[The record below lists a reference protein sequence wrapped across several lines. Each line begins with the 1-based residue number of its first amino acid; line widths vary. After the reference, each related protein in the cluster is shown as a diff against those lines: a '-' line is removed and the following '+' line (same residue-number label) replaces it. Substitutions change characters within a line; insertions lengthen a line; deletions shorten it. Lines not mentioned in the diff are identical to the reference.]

1 MEDRKHPEKLIE
13 TVVNEIKKAIIG
25 KDEVVL
31 KMILSIISGGHIL
44 IEDVPGVG
52 KTTLATALCSALSLS
67 FKRIQFTP
75 DVMAS
80 DVTGY
85 NVYNRKKCEFEFIEG
100 AVFANIVL
108 ADELNRT
115 SGKTQSALLEAMEE
129 EAVTIDGI
137 TRPLPHPFTV
147 IAAQN
152 PSGTV
157 GTAFLPESQLD
168 RFMVCLTLG
177 YPEKSD
183 EISILKRKPNVKT
196 SVRQVLSIDDLNF
209 LRQAASQIYVDDK
222 IYDYIA
228 EIAKKTR
235 ESDILSLGL
244 SPRGSLALASM
255 ARATALAKGRSFVLP
270 EDVLYIWEDV
280 VRHRV
285 VLSPK
290 AERKFSGRVSGAI
303 AEIVMSV
310 PVPAL

>member
-1 MEDRKHPEKLIE
+1 MEDTTNAAELISNIR
-13 TVVNEIKKAIIG
+13 NEIKKVIKG

-52 KTTLATALCSALSLS
+52 KTTLAMALCSALSMTY
-67 FKRIQFTP
+67 KRIQFTP

-85 NVYNRKKCEFEFIEG
+85 NVYNRKKCEFEFVEG
-100 AVFANIVL
+100 AVFANILL

-129 EAVTIDGI
+129 ESVTIDGV
-137 TRPLPHPFTV
+137 TRALPHPFTV

-157 GTAFLPESQLD
+157 GTSFLPESQLD

-183 EISILKRKPNVKT
+183 EISILKRKPDVKG
-196 SVRQVLSIDDLNF
+196 SVTQVLSIDELV
-209 LRQAASQIYVDDK
+209 LLKKTASEIFVDDK
-222 IYDYIA
+222 IFAYIA
-228 EIAKKTR
+228 ELAKRTR
-235 ESDILSLGL
+235 ESDNFALGI

-255 ARATALAKGRSFVLP
+255 ARAAALSRERKFVLP
-270 EDVLYIWEDV
+270 EDVLYIWNDV

-290 AERKFSGRVSGAI
+290 AVRSFSGHADE
-303 AEIVMSV
+303 ALKEILASV

>member
-1 MEDRKHPEKLIE
+1 MEEITGSAELIQR
-13 TVVNEIKKAIIG
+13 VVNEIKKAIKG

-31 KMILSIISGGHIL
+31 KMIMSIISGGHIL

-52 KTTLATALCSALSLS
+52 KTTLARALCCALSMTY
-67 FKRIQFTP
+67 KRIQFTP

-85 NVYNRKKCEFEFIEG
+85 NVYNREKCKFEFVEG

-129 EAVTIDGI
+129 EAVTIDGV
-137 TRPLPHPFTV
+137 TRALPHPFTV

-177 YPEKSD
+177 YPEKED
-183 EISILKRKPNVKT
+183 EISILKSKPDVK
-196 SVRQVLSIDDLNF
+196 SSIRQVLSIDELVS
-209 LRQAASQIYVDDK
+209 LKQAASEIFIDDK
-222 IYDYIA
+222 IYAYIA
-228 EIAKKTR
+228 ELAKKTR
-235 ESDILSLGL
+235 ESDNFTLGI
-244 SPRGSLALASM
+244 SPRGSLALVSM
-255 ARATALAKGRSFVLP
+255 ARATALARERKFVLP
-270 EDVLYIWEDV
+270 EDLLYIWNDV

-290 AERKFSGRVSGAI
+290 AVRNFPGRTSDALS
-303 AEIVMSV
+303 EILTSV

>member
-1 MEDRKHPEKLIE
+1 MEDIKFAKKLIDNI
-13 TVVNEIKKAIIG
+13 VNEIKKVIIG
-25 KDEVVL
+25 KDEVIL

-52 KTTLATALCSALSLS
+52 KTTLAIALSAALSMS

-80 DVTGY
+80 DVTGF
-85 NVYNRKKCEFEFIEG
+85 NVYNRKKCEFEFVEG

-115 SGKTQSALLEAMEE
+115 PGKTQSALLEAMEE
-129 EAVTIDGI
+129 NSVTVDGVM
-137 TRPLPHPFTV
+137 RALPSPFIV

-168 RFMVCLTLG
+168 RFMVRLTLG

-183 EISILKRKPNVKT
+183 EISILKRKSNVKV
-196 SVRQVLSIDDLNF
+196 SAEHVLSIDDLH
-209 LRQAASQIYVDDK
+209 LLKKSAAEIFVDDK
-222 IYDYIA
+222 IYEYIA
-228 EIAKKTR
+228 ELAKRTR
-235 ESDILSLGL
+235 ESDNFSMAL

-255 ARATALAKGRSFVLP
+255 ARAVSLSRERNFVLP
-270 EDVLYIWEDV
+270 EDVSYIWNEV
-280 VRHRV
+280 VTHRV
-285 VLSPK
+285 VLSRK
-290 AERKFSGRVSGAI
+290 AIKNGTNAKTAVIEVFA
-303 AEIVMSV
+303 SV
-310 PVPAL
+310 PVPTL

>member
-1 MEDRKHPEKLIE
+1 MELNKKPSEVINS
-13 TVVNEIKKAIIG
+13 VVDEIKKVIIG

-52 KTTLATALCSALSLS
+52 KTTLAMALCTALSLS

-85 NVYNRKKCEFEFIEG
+85 NVYNRKKCEFEFVEG

-137 TRPLPHPFTV
+137 TRALPHPFTV

-177 YPEKSD
+177 YPEKDD
-183 EISILKRKPNVKT
+183 EISILKRRPDVKCC
-196 SVRQVLSIDDLNF
+196 VNRVLSIDDLVF
-209 LRQAASQIYVDDK
+209 LRQAASEIYIDDK

-228 EIAKKTR
+228 ELAKRTR
-235 ESDILSLGL
+235 ESDNFSLGL

-255 ARATALAKGRSFVLP
+255 TRAAALSRGRDFVLP
-270 EDVLYIWEDV
+270 EDLFYIWAEV
-280 VRHRV
+280 VKHRV

-290 AERKFSGRVSGAI
+290 AERKFSGRAKEAI
-303 AEIVMSV
+303 DEILASV
-310 PVPAL
+310 PVPVL